1 MQYAMTIP
9 ATGRSRIVVSS
20 ILAFRTSALR
30 GNERANFARVSEDHV
45 RAVILRCWRTSEFI
59 SYLAL
64 EITSDKSSYRN
75 QSSLLFAHPFNLRVT
90 HFMEYLAGPA
100 LRRTRRPTP
109 ALGATRF
116 RSIVECL

>member
-1 MQYAMTIP
+1 MTIP

-75 QSSLLFAHPFNLRVT
+75 QSLPEVKSSLKSRYGMFSSPLDSVNSMR
-90 HFMEYLAGPA
+90 
-100 LRRTRRPTP
+100 
-109 ALGATRF
+109 LGSQTKP
-116 RSIVECL
+116 SH

>member
-75 QSSLLFAHPFNLRVT
+75 QSLPEVKCRHHLGKSLSEPVSNVT
-90 HFMEYLAGPA
+90 P
-100 LRRTRRPTP
+100 
-109 ALGATRF
+109 
-116 RSIVECL
+116 